1 MRYHARVRERAVVV
15 MVLVLTAC
23 SGGGPSS
30 PDGGGSA
37 QSVVNSATPDI
48 KVNGISVQP
57 GSTTNV
63 TVGTAVGYQV
73 NYTNNSGQ
81 TLHTALATVR
91 DDGVDR
97 VEQCGASGSGG
108 GGGGFGS
115 SRTIFA
121 NDSVYTPGRTVR
133 LVLFA
138 ALGSGPT
145 GPGQCLLGSIGGPV
159 NRAAVQAERLLA
171 TLAVQ

>member
-1 MRYHARVRERAVVV
+1 MRELAVAAVV
-15 MVLVLTAC
+15 LFLTAC
-23 SGGGPSS
+23 SGGPSS

-37 QSVVNSATPDI
+37 QAVVNSATPDI

-63 TVGTAVGYQV
+63 TAGAEVGYQV

-81 TLHTALATVR
+81 TLHTALAAVR

-115 SRTIFA
+115 SRTISA
-121 NDSVYTPGRTVR
+121 NDSFYTRGRTVR

-138 ALGSGPT
+138 ALGPT
-145 GPGQCLLGSIGGPV
+145 PTVPGQCLLGALGGPV

-171 TLAVQ
+171 TLVVQ

>member
-1 MRYHARVRERAVVV
+1 MRERAVVA
-15 MVLVLTAC
+15 MVLFLTAC
-23 SGGGPSS
+23 SGGPSS

-37 QSVVNSATPDI
+37 QSDVNSAASDI
-48 KVNGISVQP
+48 KVNGIAVAP

-81 TLHTALATVR
+81 TLHTALAAVR

-115 SRTIFA
+115 SKTIFA
-121 NDSVYTPGRTVR
+121 NDSFYTPGRTVR
-133 LVLFA
+133 WVLFG
-138 ALGSGPT
+138 ALGPAPT
-145 GPGQCLLGSIGGPV
+145 GSACLLGSIGGPV

-171 TLAVQ
+171 TLAIQ